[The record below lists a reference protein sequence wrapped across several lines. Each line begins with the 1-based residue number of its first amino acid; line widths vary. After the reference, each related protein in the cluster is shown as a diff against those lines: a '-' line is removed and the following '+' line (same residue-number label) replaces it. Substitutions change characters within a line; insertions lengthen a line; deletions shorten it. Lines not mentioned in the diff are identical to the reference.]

1 MQHYML
7 KWYPTLNF
15 EETVRMTVN
24 WYQEYYD
31 KENKSM
37 QNKTI
42 AQIEEYSNLANKRK
56 IKWAL

>member
-1 MQHYML
+1 
-7 KWYPTLNF
+7 
-15 EETVRMTVN
+15 MTVN